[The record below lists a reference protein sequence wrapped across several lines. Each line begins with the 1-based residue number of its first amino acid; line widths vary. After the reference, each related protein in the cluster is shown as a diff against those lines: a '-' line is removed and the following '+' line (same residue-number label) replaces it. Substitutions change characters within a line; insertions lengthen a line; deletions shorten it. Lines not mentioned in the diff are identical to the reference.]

1 MSERLT
7 LSESNMKCIG
17 SPEDTK
23 EHLDKLIEIRDRIV
37 LALEG
42 KIILNGYITRK
53 DMESALKDKELEIEM
68 NSLIMEN
75 FWGVKLS

>member
-1 MSERLT
+1 
-7 LSESNMKCIG
+7 MKWIG

-42 KIILNGYITRK
+42 KVILNGYITRK

>member
-1 MSERLT
+1 
-7 LSESNMKCIG
+7 MKCIG

-23 EHLDKLIEIRDRIV
+23 GHLDKLIEIHDRIV

-42 KIILNGYITRK
+42 KVILNGYITRK

>member
-1 MSERLT
+1 
-7 LSESNMKCIG
+7 MKCIG

-23 EHLDKLIEIRDRIV
+23 EHLDILIEIRDRIV

-68 NSLIMEN
+68 NSLIMQN

>member
-1 MSERLT
+1 
-7 LSESNMKCIG
+7 MKCIG

-42 KIILNGYITRK
+42 KVILNGYITRK
-53 DMESALKDKELEIEM
+53 ELKSALKDKELEIEM

>member
-1 MSERLT
+1 
-7 LSESNMKCIG
+7 MKCIG

-23 EHLDKLIEIRDRIV
+23 EHLDKLIEIRDRFV

-42 KIILNGYITRK
+42 KVILNGYITRK

>member
-1 MSERLT
+1 
-7 LSESNMKCIG
+7 MKCIG

-42 KIILNGYITRK
+42 KVILNGYITRK
-53 DMESALKDKELEIEM
+53 DKESALKDKELEIEM
-68 NSLIMEN
+68 NSLIMQN

>member
-1 MSERLT
+1 
-7 LSESNMKCIG
+7 MKCIG

-53 DMESALKDKELEIEM
+53 DIESALKDKELEIEM

>member
-1 MSERLT
+1 
-7 LSESNMKCIG
+7 MKCIG

-23 EHLDKLIEIRDRIV
+23 EHRDKLIEIRDRIV

-42 KIILNGYITRK
+42 KVILNGYITRK

-68 NSLIMEN
+68 NSLIMQN

>member
-1 MSERLT
+1 
-7 LSESNMKCIG
+7 MKCIG

-23 EHLDKLIEIRDRIV
+23 EHLDKLIKIRDRIV

-42 KIILNGYITRK
+42 KVILNGYITRK

>member
-1 MSERLT
+1 
-7 LSESNMKCIG
+7 MKCIG

-23 EHLDKLIEIRDRIV
+23 EHLHKLIEIRDRIV

-42 KIILNGYITRK
+42 KVILNGYITRK

-68 NSLIMEN
+68 NSLIMQN

>member
-7 LSESNMKCIG
+7 LSESDMKCIG

-42 KIILNGYITRK
+42 KVILNGYITRK
-53 DMESALKDKELEIEM
+53 ELKSALKDKELEIEM

>member
-1 MSERLT
+1 
-7 LSESNMKCIG
+7 MKCIG

-23 EHLDKLIEIRDRIV
+23 EHLDKLIEIRDRIG

>member
-1 MSERLT
+1 MVREGIKH
-7 LSESNMKCIG
+7 MKCVG

-23 EHLDKLIEIRDRIV
+23 QHLDKLIEIRDRIV

-42 KIILNGYITRK
+42 KVILNGYITRK

>member
-1 MSERLT
+1 
-7 LSESNMKCIG
+7 MKCVG

-42 KIILNGYITRK
+42 KVILNGYITRK
-53 DMESALKDKELEIEM
+53 ELKSALKDKELEIEM

>member
-1 MSERLT
+1 
-7 LSESNMKCIG
+7 MKCIG

-37 LALEG
+37 LAHEG